1 MPINKQEKE
10 MSMLATLKLVTSKRE
25 QGTNP
30 VAHRRNKLSSKIQ
43 DQIQLAEAKREGRTY
58 APTRLKTVLNRVTG
72 ERQTVESPKMIRE
85 WWYINGAGKINLV
98 IKYGSKPIALD
109 AKGTKNAIEV
119 STGDE
124 LITALKTIKDAV
136 DLGELDAQIE
146 SASSTIRARFAK

>member
-1 MPINKQEKE
+1 

-25 QGTNP
+25 QGTSS
-30 VAHRRNKLSSKIQ
+30 VIHRRSKLSNKIQ

-72 ERQTVESPKMIRE
+72 ERQTVESAKIVRE

-98 IKYGSKPIALD
+98 IKYGSKPISFD

-124 LITALKTIKDAV
+124 LIEALKTIKAAV
-136 DLGELDAQIE
+136 DTGELDQQIE
-146 SASSTIRARFAK
+146 SASSNIRARFAK